1 MNKREFFMEVREEL
15 FRRSG
20 FTCQIFPIV
29 EKENG
34 KKAQVIVYFLE
45 WRDSDRIKTTR
56 FVLDREEQ
64 IDKKLFFDMVKKGK
78 VSPADMSL
86 LRSMVEETFPEI
98 HYQNYENDDFDR
110 ERAFT
115 HLFYSLCERGLAERL
130 YKANLVNIALLVAK
144 HAVPDVDY
152 NANTLNKCIRSI
164 PQQLLYTLNG
174 AGCLHYLLDEN
185 DAIESCIRTYE
196 MFHSYGFFKE
206 PLTDTQFF
214 YLREVE
220 AGKFPAFSRHVFNEV
235 SGYCQ
240 GYNIL
245 EFEKYYKLKKRLVDN
260 GIRVSAKSPHVEDL
274 CDANAIYEAALKVLE
289 QKSEE
294 YGKLEQRKE
303 ECEKYSYSD
312 GIFSVIFSTDM
323 KDFVQESVWQENC
336 LVTNG
341 FLRNHAE
348 GKTSVLF
355 IRKCERPE
363 QTYLTMEVCDGE
375 IVQVLGRKNRFLRK
389 QELEFLMKYAA
400 VKGFVFEPFS
410 LLEDCAERFHV
421 TISDDLEAFY
431 ENIDSKRW
439 KGFCE
444 SQKELAE
451 LLY

>member
-1 MNKREFFMEVREEL
+1 MNKRATFMETIEDE
-15 FRRSG
+15 FCRSE
-20 FTCQIFPIV
+20 FDCQAFPIIEYMDG
-29 EKENG
+29 EK
-34 KKAQVIVYFLE
+34 KRVVVYFLE
-45 WRDSDRIKTTR
+45 WRDSDKVKTTR
-56 FVLDREEQ
+56 FVLEYGEKIDRMEF
-64 IDKKLFFDMVKKGK
+64 LTMVRKGK
-78 VSPADMSL
+78 MTSEAMNKFCNEVMKA
-86 LRSMVEETFPEI
+86 FPEI
-98 HYQNYENDDFDR
+98 FFRVFGDDEFDR
-110 ERAFT
+110 VRAFT
-115 HLFYSLCERGLAERL
+115 HLFYVFCRRGLVERL
-130 YKANLVNIALLVAK
+130 YKANLGNIALLLDRHIVS
-144 HAVPDVDY
+144 DVDY
-152 NANTLNKCIRSI
+152 NANTLNKSICSI
-164 PQQLLYTLNG
+164 PKQLLYTLNG
-174 AGCLHYLLDEN
+174 TACLHYFLDGPE
-185 DAIESCIRTYE
+185 AMESCIRTYE

-245 EFEKYYKLKKRLVDN
+245 EFEKYYKLKKRLIDN
-260 GIRVSAKSPHVEDL
+260 GIRVSTKSPHVEDL

-294 YGKLEQRKE
+294 YSKLEQRKE

-312 GIFSVIFSTDM
+312 GIFSVIFSTDT

-363 QTYLTMEVCDGE
+363 QTYLTMEVRDGE

-421 TISDDLEAFY
+421 VISDDLEEFY
-431 ENIDSKRW
+431 KNIDSRHW
-439 KGFCE
+439 ESFCE